1 MTTEPVATDTPA
13 SRHKGYMMGLQ
24 SVESFVPLSLLPEN
38 ATLVTHSKIY
48 RYFPAAKCDSAE
60 SRPNS
65 KLLLLSLAAPCAMQ
79 GVGSRHGSIHSA
91 SASRLPQARCKAH
104 GVNAI

>member
-1 MTTEPVATDTPA
+1 MTTEPAATDTPA

-48 RYFPAAKCDSAE
+48 RYPPASEYDALIVDIIRIA
-60 SRPNS
+60 
-65 KLLLLSLAAPCAMQ
+65 L
-79 GVGSRHGSIHSA
+79 
-91 SASRLPQARCKAH
+91 
-104 GVNAI
+104 